1 MQKVGGAGVGEGVG
15 EGVGFGVGFGVG
27 AFGSSSP
34 PPSSSPPSPPPPSGG
49 AGRVPVLPLE
59 LTYVDPSQLEE
70 SQLTISP

>member
-34 PPSSSPPSPPPPSGG
+34 PPSSPPSSPPPSGG
-49 AGRVPVLPLE
+49 AGRVPVPPLE
-59 LTYVDPSQLEE
+59 LTYVDVSQLEE